1 MDDLEERILI
11 GLKDINR
18 DVGAFATGIL
28 TNEITRDEQI
38 TFALRLVVL
47 AEHIKERAL
56 KTSGMVVEGD
66 ASDDRDSSDRQLPAG
81 EARDHDAGQPPPVH

>member
-1 MDDLEERILI
+1 MDNLEEKILT

-18 DVGAFATGIL
+18 DAGEFVTGIL
-28 TNEITRDEQI
+28 TDDISRDEQI

-56 KTSGMVVEGD
+56 MTSGMVVEGSV
-66 ASDDRDSSDRQLPAG
+66 SDDRDSSGRQLPTG
-81 EARDHDAGQPPPVH
+81 EARGHDGGQPPPLH